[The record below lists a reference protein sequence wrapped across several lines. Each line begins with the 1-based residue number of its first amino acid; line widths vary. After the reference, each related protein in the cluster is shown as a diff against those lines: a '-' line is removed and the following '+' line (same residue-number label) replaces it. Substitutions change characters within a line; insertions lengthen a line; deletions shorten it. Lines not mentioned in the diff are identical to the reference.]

1 MNKAFASYRNFLK
14 KKQADGLFNSKVKEK
29 GLMILSSTSSPD
41 NDYDKNEDAIVEE
54 FYRISD
60 IAEMLLAKEPEKA
73 IRRMVERDKKRGKSL
88 SDIKDKL
95 KGSVKSAF
103 LVVTPTMSAEYP
115 DLSDEVEKMG
125 ERESR
130 IISAINKVIV

>member
-1 MNKAFASYRNFLK
+1 
-14 KKQADGLFNSKVKEK
+14 
-29 GLMILSSTSSPD
+29 
-41 NDYDKNEDAIVEE
+41 
-54 FYRISD
+54 
-60 IAEMLLAKEPEKA
+60 
-73 IRRMVERDKKRGKSL
+73 MVERDKKRGKSL